1 MWLFEKQL
9 QKIFLSINLEKGQ
22 ELVWRE
28 WLSGL

>member
-9 QKIFLSINLEKGQ
+9 QNIFLSINLEKGQ
-22 ELVWRE
+22 ELVWIE